1 MMMLVP
7 IYFQV
12 SAHAS
17 VTTAG
22 AHLMPSVMGNA
33 VGGILS
39 GIFIRRYVLTRK
51 LFTSSSLPG
60 ELTHCPELVAINL
73 YQ

>member
-12 SAHAS
+12 SAQAS
-17 VTTAG
+17 VTMAG

-33 VGGILS
+33 VGGIIS
-39 GIFIRRYVLTRK
+39 GIYIKRYVFYK
-51 LFTSSSLPG
+51 LFPIWPLAFQYAN
-60 ELTHCPELVAINL
+60 CLVVPDVIN
-73 YQ
+73 